1 MPPKKQIAQNN
12 AKYIKPI
19 PKISRKRPREKL
31 RKENE
36 FPGLNDP

>member
-1 MPPKKQIAQNN
+1 MPPKKHKAQNN
-12 AKYIKPI
+12 AKYIKPT
-19 PKISRKRPREKL
+19 PKISQKRPREKL